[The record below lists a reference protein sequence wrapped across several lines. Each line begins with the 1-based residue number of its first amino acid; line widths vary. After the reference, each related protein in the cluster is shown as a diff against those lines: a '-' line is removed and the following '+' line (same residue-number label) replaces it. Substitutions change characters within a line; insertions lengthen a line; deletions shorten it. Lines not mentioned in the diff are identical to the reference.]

1 MSWDSIPLPQTVG
14 AGSNGPKDSLFL
26 EWEGTIRIRLV
37 GEGAMYS
44 RHYVSPAT
52 GARAKAYIKCC
63 DYDKPVGTPKTC
75 PVCAMN
81 NKARVRVMA
90 PVIDVASGNLRFI
103 DIPQSAA
110 AQIKALA
117 RNPEWGNPLGY
128 DISITEVK
136 ISNRT
141 DFQVLPSSQKTPIHP
156 EMQARIADFLSK
168 YDYKHFVAP
177 NTPEEAVALMNGQK
191 VVRTLKSAAAIAQAE
206 QYKATPPAYQ
216 PQPAPSY
223 TMPIPQVAPVYPAAP
238 TPVPMY
244 SVPAYST
251 PQVPQVA
258 PVQPIAPVQPYVIP
272 QPTAPVTSITDA
284 FLAGQV
290 PPPPQI
296 K

>member
-14 AGSNGPKDSLFL
+14 AGNNGPKDSLFL
-26 EWEGTIRIRLV
+26 EWEGTVRIRLV

-52 GARAKAYIKCC
+52 GANAKGYVKCC
-63 DYDKPVGTPKTC
+63 DYNKPVNAPKTC

-81 NKARVRVMA
+81 NKARIRVMA

-117 RNPEWGNPLGY
+117 KNPEWGDPLDY

-136 ISNRT
+136 VSNRT

-156 EMQARIADFLSK
+156 EMQARIADFIAK
-168 YDYKHFVAP
+168 YDYKGFVAP
-177 NTPEEAVALMNGQK
+177 NTPEEAMAIMNGQK
-191 VVRTLKSAAAIAQAE
+191 VVRTLKSAAAIAQAAASPE
-206 QYKATPPAYQ
+206 AQRNNYM
-216 PQPAPSY
+216 PAPQTY
-223 TMPIPQVAPVYPAAP
+223 VPTGPPQV
-238 TPVPMY
+238 
-244 SVPAYST
+244 ST
-251 PQVPQVA
+251 PQQPVVAPYVPPV
-258 PVQPIAPVQPYVIP
+258 PVQPVVPVPQQPVVPTVQPYVVP
-272 QPTAPVTSITDA
+272 QPAAPITSITDS
-284 FLAGQV
+284 FLAGQI